1 MTLPQQ
7 PMTAAKRPTDAAK
20 AANDKDEMAPSN
32 ESTNSPGPMI
42 PGGLRTT
49 AMAILPHRD
58 VDRALDLALSLDIP
72 FWPQLPHVGYY
83 EDMYV
88 QASEHFPGVV
98 LDPDQNTLHF
108 DTPRFYEGLEIL
120 LNRFDDQEYF
130 DISPRFSVV
139 YHRFLGMDLSGYE
152 AIRGQLEGPISF
164 GLKVLDENGRPLIF
178 NEEVRPVLI
187 DFMARRVNAQLRRLK
202 EKNPRAFM
210 FIDEPGLQFIF
221 SSVSGYTDIMARE
234 DFRNFFDQID
244 RPRGVHLCGNPDWD
258 FLLKQDMEILSF
270 DAYRNGPIF
279 TKYQSSIQKFLDRGG
294 VLAWGLVPT
303 QTELFT
309 RESVPTLIAML
320 EAFWENLY
328 QLGFDREQLLA
339 QSLLS
344 PATCCL
350 VNPDFEKT
358 VEAAFE
364 WIREISRRLRDK
376 YRLD

>member
-1 MTLPQQ
+1 MNS
-7 PMTAAKRPTDAAK
+7 R
-20 AANDKDEMAPSN
+20 DEQ
-32 ESTNSPGPMI
+32 EDSTGPMI

-49 AMAILPHRD
+49 AMAILPHRE

-72 FWPQLPHVGYY
+72 FWPQLPHAGYY

-88 QASEHFPGVV
+88 QASEHFPGMV
-98 LDPDQNTLHF
+98 LDEEGNTLHF
-108 DTPRFYEGLEIL
+108 NTPLFYEGLEDL
-120 LNRFDDQEYF
+120 LGHFEETEYF

-139 YHRFLGMDLSGYE
+139 YHTFLEMDLSGY
-152 AIRGQLEGPISF
+152 AAVRGQLEGPVSF
-164 GLKVLDENGRPLIF
+164 GLKVLDENERPLIF
-178 NEEVRPVLI
+178 NEDVRPVLI
-187 DFMARRVNAQLRRLK
+187 DFMARRVNAQLKRLK

-221 SSVSGYTDIMARE
+221 SSVSGYTDMMARE
-234 DFRNFFDQID
+234 DFKNFFGQIE
-244 RPRGVHLCGNPDWD
+244 RPRGIHLCGNPDWD

-279 TKYQSSIQKFLDRGG
+279 TQYQKSIQKFLDRGG
-294 VLAWGLVPT
+294 ILSWGLVPT
-303 QTELFT
+303 QTELFSQ
-309 RESVPTLIAML
+309 ESVPALIERL
-320 EAFWENLY
+320 EGFWEGLY
-328 QLGFDREQLLA
+328 RLGFDRQQLLS

-358 VEAAFE
+358 VEAAFG
-364 WIREISRRLRDK
+364 WIREISGRLREK